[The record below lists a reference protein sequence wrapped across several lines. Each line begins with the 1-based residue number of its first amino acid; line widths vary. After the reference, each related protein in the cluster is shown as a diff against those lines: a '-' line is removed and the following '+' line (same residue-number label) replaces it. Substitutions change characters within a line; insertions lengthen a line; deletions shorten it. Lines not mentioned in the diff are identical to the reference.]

1 MPKWT
6 WFVDK
11 LQLLIEYILC
21 LLLQISYNSVIEMTT
36 DPSFFI
42 RFFSSRE
49 KSNLIATFAFES
61 DFTRTILFDKNHNHS
76 IQLDIFFY
84 SSFIMSFWYL
94 VPFETWITYEFFWR
108 IHLHYFAF
116 DFLKGN
122 RFIWIFKAVFR
133 FLRRLRIFWTWN
145 GILLTLTY

>member
-49 KSNLIATFAFES
+49 KSNLIAMFAFES

-76 IQLDIFFY
+76 IQLDFFL
-84 SSFIMSFWYL
+84 FNLSFWYL
-94 VPFETWITYEFFWR
+94 VPFEDWFTYEFFWR
-108 IHLHYFAF
+108 INLKYFAF
-116 DFLKGN
+116 EFLKGN
-122 RFIWIFKAVFR
+122 RFIWIFKAVFW
-133 FLRRLRIFWTWN
+133 FFKATEIFWN
-145 GILLTLTY
+145 LKRNFA